1 MRADVNK
8 NLRRDVAAAIRAFR
22 DAGIHVIGNYMF
34 GLPHDTLET
43 MQQTLDLAL
52 ELNCEFANF
61 YTVMAYPGSDLYRRA
76 KAAGLVP
83 DRWEAFSQ
91 HGYWTQPLPTE
102 HLSAAQVQAFRD
114 RAFDAYFRNPAYR
127 ARVRDLFGQK
137 TCDHLDKMVS
147 IPIQRRLTET
157 GAP

>member
-1 MRADVNK
+1 MQDI
-8 NLRRDVAAAIRAFR
+8 L

-34 GLPHDTLET
+34 GLPHDTRET